1 MGDLY
6 NTLKK
11 GNNMTLVIKNVK
23 QEFVKN
29 FKDLA
34 SEIHADIEICESRQ
48 GIESELEYTENGYP
62 KEFEKQILQDMQ
74 EAEMQRKNGTLK
86 TYNSVKEA
94 FESEGII

>member
-74 EAEMQRKNGTLK
+74 EAEMQRKSGTLK

>member
-1 MGDLY
+1 
-6 NTLKK
+6 
-11 GNNMTLVIKNVK
+11 MTLVIKNVK

-34 SEIHADIEICESRQ
+34 SEIHADIEICESKQ

-74 EAEMQRKNGTLK
+74 EVEMQRKNGTLK

>member
-1 MGDLY
+1 
-6 NTLKK
+6 
-11 GNNMTLVIKNVK
+11 MTLVIKNVK

-34 SEIHADIEICESRQ
+34 SEIHADIEVCESRQ
-48 GIESELEYTENGYP
+48 GIESELEYTENGYT

-74 EAEMQRKNGTLK
+74 EVEMQRKNGTLK

>member
-1 MGDLY
+1 
-6 NTLKK
+6 
-11 GNNMTLVIKNVK
+11 MTLVIKNVK

-62 KEFEKQILQDMQ
+62 KEFEKQI
-74 EAEMQRKNGTLK
+74 K
-86 TYNSVKEA
+86 
-94 FESEGII
+94 

>member
-1 MGDLY
+1 
-6 NTLKK
+6 
-11 GNNMTLVIKNVK
+11 MTLVIKNVK

-34 SEIHADIEICESRQ
+34 SEIHADVEICESRQ